1 MEDEKKLS
9 SAEQREKMKQEYLQE
24 LKLRKQIL
32 DKMKEAKQIKK
43 ISDNLERVLNLAQV
57 SKDMDEFIQKL
68 NAQSEIAEAKL
79 NLSLPNFD
87 PENSSQSTSVD
98 ILTQIKMEMGI
109 ISKNLDSNENSE
121 KQENTKTL
129 LNEEKTSEI
138 KQIEI
143 EKKFSTKT
151 LGDEEH

>member
-32 DKMKEAKQIKK
+32 DKMKEANQIKK

-57 SKDMDEFIQKL
+57 SEDMDEFIQKL

-79 NLSLPNFD
+79 NLRLPNFD

-98 ILTQIKMEMGI
+98 NLTQIKMEMGI
-109 ISKNLDSNENSE
+109 INRNLDSNENSE

-129 LNEEKTSEI
+129 LNEEKISEI